1 MGNSLEPDGVGGAP
15 PRLGWVVDILA
26 LSQSSPVDCLMSTGP
41 GRGEEGILMGGV
53 RRGEWGSGW
62 RVPPITDIGWG

>member
-41 GRGEEGILMGGV
+41 GRGEEGILMGECG
-53 RRGEWGSGW
+53 GESGE
-62 RVPPITDIGWG
+62 VDGGCHL